1 MAMKIVR
8 KIIVPLMITIIFVCS
23 FSNVF
28 AAESICVLSD
38 FENGLEGWNNDFE
51 STMYRTNKEAH
62 TGSFS
67 LETTVMNDY
76 GCPKFHFRFIPGVR
90 YRFSVWVKVQ
100 GASDVAQVIFD
111 YSAYGQQQP
120 YWGFFGVNTPVSQD
134 GWTEIAFDYVYNGGN
149 PTGDTNIFVRI
160 GDGRVK
166 DLASEER
173 KTYYIDDM
181 KISYQ
186 NPNYNFVDT
195 KLSAAETAVN
205 PGFDLNTDGYY
216 TKNARMRYVKEGC
229 NNTYGAALVMTDAAD
244 GYVGQKYTAEEGK
257 RYELSAYIR
266 SPEKKLPFRYMVAE
280 KADGKYFSRPLS
292 TDVIVGKEWT
302 KLTAAYELRDDGF
315 SNEKIFYISGGNG
328 GEEIKYYLDEFSILK
343 YDSAQESEYREKNKY
358 FSNPGGRLVL
368 NNGRDNLTGDAEP
381 YFQNSEFMCQADLL
395 AYAIG
400 AESGYLPDGSF
411 YLKKGLNT
419 LRVVPYSNAAYYNKL
434 LKIQQNAPVYVNE
447 KLMMSADFAAEMFGL
462 ETEFLAE
469 HNIYCINNDGLNG
482 YLSNTVRK
490 IEKNEKLK
498 IAYFGASFTRGG
510 DTDYPL
516 VAPLKQRIANWFQE
530 NYPGLETELIDAE
543 VSGTDSTLGAYRLE
557 NDVLVYQPDLVFIDF
572 SINDFDLQDPGRT
585 AQNLENI
592 VRRITEYKKETD
604 IVILN
609 SLSSSMLGVYD
620 AGEQPF
626 ITKIERDIASYYDA
640 AFLDL
645 SNMLYEDYKQ
655 SGAAFTSYMI
665 KDMQLTEKS
674 AALYMAAIADFFT
687 DCLHNNH
694 NLYEKKRPAPMF
706 AQNSQYRIIHVE
718 EAAYTDGWTI
728 KNEKISGAKNAAAI
742 YADTAGS
749 ELRVDFQGTAVGLMW
764 QVSPRSGAIE
774 YQIDGGSWSYLDAY
788 DDLAYQYS
796 RLSYVILGEDLENTQ
811 HTLKI
816 RVAGKVD
823 PRSMGSEIVIG
834 GFLEKRDGQ

>member
-1 MAMKIVR
+1 MAMKIIR
-8 KIIVPLMITIIFVCS
+8 KIIVPWMMAIIFMSS
-23 FSNVF
+23 FSNAF

-38 FENGLEGWNNDFE
+38 FENGLDGWNNDFE

-67 LETTVMNDY
+67 METTVMNDY

-149 PTGDTNIFVRI
+149 PTGDTNIFIRI

-186 NPNYNFVDT
+186 NPNYNFVNT

-216 TKNARMRYVKEGC
+216 TKNARMKYVKEGC
-229 NNTYGAALVMTDAAD
+229 NNTYGAALVMTDSAD

-280 KADGKYFSRPLS
+280 KADGKIFSRPLS

-302 KLTAAYELRDDGF
+302 KLTAAYELRDNGF

-328 GEEIKYYLDEFSILK
+328 SGEIKYYLDAFSILK
-343 YDSAQESEYREKNKY
+343 YDSERESEYREKNKY

-400 AESGYLPDGSF
+400 AESGFLPDGSF

-419 LRVVPYSNAAYYNKL
+419 LRVVPYANAAYYNNL

-447 KLMMSADFAAEMFGL
+447 KLVMSADFAAEMFGL

-490 IEKNEKLK
+490 MKK
-498 IAYFGASFTRGG
+498 TR
-510 DTDYPL
+510 
-516 VAPLKQRIANWFQE
+516 N
-530 NYPGLETELIDAE
+530 
-543 VSGTDSTLGAYRLE
+543 
-557 NDVLVYQPDLVFIDF
+557 
-572 SINDFDLQDPGRT
+572 
-585 AQNLENI
+585 
-592 VRRITEYKKETD
+592 
-604 IVILN
+604 
-609 SLSSSMLGVYD
+609 
-620 AGEQPF
+620 
-626 ITKIERDIASYYDA
+626 
-640 AFLDL
+640 
-645 SNMLYEDYKQ
+645 
-655 SGAAFTSYMI
+655 
-665 KDMQLTEKS
+665 
-674 AALYMAAIADFFT
+674 
-687 DCLHNNH
+687 
-694 NLYEKKRPAPMF
+694 
-706 AQNSQYRIIHVE
+706 
-718 EAAYTDGWTI
+718 
-728 KNEKISGAKNAAAI
+728 
-742 YADTAGS
+742 
-749 ELRVDFQGTAVGLMW
+749 
-764 QVSPRSGAIE
+764 
-774 YQIDGGSWSYLDAY
+774 
-788 DDLAYQYS
+788 
-796 RLSYVILGEDLENTQ
+796 
-811 HTLKI
+811 
-816 RVAGKVD
+816 
-823 PRSMGSEIVIG
+823 
-834 GFLEKRDGQ
+834 